1 MTEFRRQALASCT
14 PQKDS
19 NVGLWL
25 DKFLL
30 DDKEGAKNN
39 LIEQALTIQS
49 SKVYDEFYKK
59 WKAEL
64 TKRGAQ
70 CREAETLGR
79 LAINLGADSTWENS
93 IALNRTY
100 GVPYIPGSALKGL
113 AASYYRKHVEKLDAG
128 LAADIF
134 GVQENAGWV
143 IFYDALFVPKGS
155 SLGLKQ
161 DVVTVHHQE
170 YYQGDAPPA
179 DWDSPIPIPFLS
191 VVGSF
196 CLALSGPPNLIQ
208 ATYKILKL
216 ALAQEGIGAK
226 TNSGYGRMKL
236 RLPHEIPK
244 GYETGVVQDV
254 FASYAFIKPDKGGKN
269 IFVHFNELADD
280 LKTLDPNQKVMYT
293 TKTGKKKDE
302 LQATDVSLLD

>member
-1 MTEFRRQALASCT
+1 MAEFRRQALVSFD

-19 NVGLWL
+19 NAGLWL

-39 LIEQALTIQS
+39 LIEQALTIQL
-49 SKVYDEFYKK
+49 SKVYGRFYDK

-79 LAINLGADSTWENS
+79 LAINLGADSTLENS

-113 AASYYRKHVEKLDAG
+113 AASYYRKHVEKLDAR
-128 LAADIF
+128 LEDDIF

-143 IFYDALFVPKGS
+143 IFYDALFVPKEN

-191 VVGSF
+191 VVGTF
-196 CLALSGPPNLIQ
+196 CLALSGPDNLVN

-226 TNSGYGRMKL
+226 TNGGYGRMKL
-236 RLPHEIPK
+236 PQDIPA

-280 LKTLDPNQKVMYT
+280 LKTLDPNQKVMYA
-293 TKTGKKKDE
+293 TKAGKKKDE